1 MWRIGCRSYCSPPS
15 RLPPAP
21 LRRQATKTSSR
32 RSTYQAAVKRNDAAA
47 MDRIL
52 HPEFQLVV
60 GTGRRISR
68 DDLLGE
74 ARRGSITYELQDEA
88 DGSQSVLVAGDTTIV
103 TAKLL
108 IKGTAN
114 GEKIDRTLWFS
125 DTYVRT
131 PSGWL
136 YLFGQA
142 SLPLPA
148 AQQ

>member
-1 MWRIGCRSYCSPPS
+1 MSLLVLAALAAAASAPS
-15 RLPPAP
+15 NDHDTVAALDR
-21 LRRQATKTSSR
+21 
-32 RSTYQAAVKRNDAAA
+32 TYQAAVKRNDAAT

-52 HPEFQLVV
+52 HPQFELVI

-74 ARRGSITYELQDEA
+74 ARRGSITYDLQDEEE
-88 DGSQSVLVAGDTTIV
+88 GSQSVLVSGDTAVV
-103 TAKLL
+103 TAKLF

-131 PSGWL
+131 PSGWR